1 MARGPTP
8 GVRGPRRVTYL
19 EATPQELDS
28 ERGGV
33 AALHGGPDQE
43 EEEGRARVEHDI
55 YKARI
60 VAAGNRERDD
70 GQDTF
75 SPTVAITALPLFLN
89 IVAIF
94 KMKDRQVDCAKAYT
108 KAPIEK
114 DGIFMRPPA
123 GTPAADDGMVLQ
135 LLKNIYGRRVAGRN
149 WFLEVQAFLIS
160 LGFSSLE
167 LEPCWFYL
175 KTELLFIML
184 ILYVD
189 DILYAYIS
197 EDETR
202 ATALL
207 ESIMQKYE
215 GRIIQDSCFIGI
227 QYVQLGWLLRA
238 APRRIHCLCARKSG
252 DGQSQPKQN
261 ARRAWPGFAE
271 IRFAAR
277 RSRLS

>member
-1 MARGPTP
+1 
-8 GVRGPRRVTYL
+8 
-19 EATPQELDS
+19 
-28 ERGGV
+28 
-33 AALHGGPDQE
+33 
-43 EEEGRARVEHDI
+43 
-55 YKARI
+55 
-60 VAAGNRERDD
+60 
-70 GQDTF
+70 
-75 SPTVAITALPLFLN
+75 
-89 IVAIF
+89 
-94 KMKDRQVDCAKAYT
+94 VDCRKAYT

-135 LLKNIYGRRVAGRN
+135 LLKNIYGRRIAGRN

-197 EDETR
+197 EDEAR

-207 ESIMQKYE
+207 DSIMQKYE

-227 QYVQLGWLLRA
+227 QYVQLKDGSFVLHQGAYIASVLE
-238 APRRIHCLCARKSG
+238 KSG

-261 ARRAWPGFAE
+261 AGRAWPRAAE